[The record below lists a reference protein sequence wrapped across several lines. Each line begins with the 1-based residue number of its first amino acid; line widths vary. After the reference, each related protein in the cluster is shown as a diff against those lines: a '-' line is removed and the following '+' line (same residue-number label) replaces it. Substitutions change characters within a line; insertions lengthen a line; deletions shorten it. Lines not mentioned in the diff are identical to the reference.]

1 MRPGRSPSKSVVKSD
16 SKEKIANAI
25 DQLDLLHSPF
35 ISIADYGGHTG
46 HWVKGMT
53 SSWYGEGWKTHHRA
67 SQQSSCR
74 RSDHNT
80 YPPLGP
86 RIAEVG

>member
-1 MRPGRSPSKSVVKSD
+1 MRPGRSPSKSVIKSD

-35 ISIADYGGHTG
+35 ISHADYGGHTG

-53 SSWYGEGWKTHHRA
+53 SS
-67 SQQSSCR
+67 
-74 RSDHNT
+74 
-80 YPPLGP
+80 
-86 RIAEVG
+86 